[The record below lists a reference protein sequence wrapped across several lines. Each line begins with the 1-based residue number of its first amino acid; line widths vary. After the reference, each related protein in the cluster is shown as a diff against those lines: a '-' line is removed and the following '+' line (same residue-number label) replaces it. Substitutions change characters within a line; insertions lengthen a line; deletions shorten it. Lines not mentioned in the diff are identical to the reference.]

1 MPSTRKRRPVSDEAV
16 NAAMGRYLN
25 RIDKFI
31 LNKAFEYLRMQY
43 REMRFRAMRSA
54 PTGFYNSARDRMK
67 ATHLPISCGGI
78 LPNLRDEMV
87 PDYLVTNVDEL
98 QSYLLIAYDMP
109 TGKKPEELLLQ
120 WRKEAEQEI
129 PYPKILEQI
138 PDDGSTL
145 EQFFENS
152 PDEDNVITRMRAK
165 RRKLDTSKLNCD

>member
-1 MPSTRKRRPVSDEAV
+1 
-16 NAAMGRYLN
+16 
-25 RIDKFI
+25 
-31 LNKAFEYLRMQY
+31 
-43 REMRFRAMRSA
+43 
-54 PTGFYNSARDRMK
+54 MK

-98 QSYLLIAYDMP
+98 QSYLAIAYEMP
-109 TGKKPEELLLQ
+109 TGKKPEDLLLQ

-152 PDEDNVITRMRAK
+152 PDEDNVITRMLAK
-165 RRKLDTSKLNCD
+165 RRKLDTSKLNFD